1 MKILDHLG
9 QPIDTQSL
17 ASPIA
22 TPTPH
27 GARVVGSQS
36 SFHGL
41 DPARLFSILRAAEAG
56 DARAYLELA
65 EEMEEKYLHYAAQL
79 ATRKRAVCGLEWCV
93 HPASERLKDRKIAE
107 FVERVVPLLRAAAF
121 DQLDALGKGYSV
133 MEPIWDTSGSQWV
146 PREMAWRDPRWFRF
160 DKKSGRVLQLRG
172 DTESFGEGV
181 PLPAGRFIVT
191 TFAAKSGLPIRG
203 GLARAAVYA
212 YLFHNFTLKDWVQFC
227 EKFGKP
233 LILGRYDGMPAP
245 GDLDILYAAITG
257 LGQDAAAMLPRS
269 MDIEFPEVTGARGES
284 GLWQNLLDY
293 LDRQVSKLILGQTL
307 TADTGQGG
315 GGSYA
320 LGSVHNEV
328 RMDILHADAE
338 SLTDTLNRQFI
349 PVLVGLNFA
358 GVTEFPRL
366 SLRVEE
372 PEDLAA
378 LSGIVARAVQLGQP
392 VGQAWFAEKFGIP
405 LPAEGEEILKARM
418 KDEGRRMSQPE
429 PGGLRPDER
438 HGKTGGGE
446 ALGGASSFLLPPS
459 SLNEDRLLPQLEGL
473 AAPITAGWLASIE
486 QALAQAS
493 SLEEF
498 QDWLLDAW
506 GHLPEEELVTLMS
519 SAFEVAQLRGMDEV
533 EALREA
539 PMNPPTQSE
548 TRQGGSRTA
557 PTHQKPPSS

>member
-9 QPIDTQSL
+9 QPIDSKSL

-27 GARVVGSQS
+27 GARVIGSQS
-36 SFHGL
+36 TFHGL

-93 HPASERLKDRKIAE
+93 HPASERLKDRKIAD
-107 FVERVVPLLRAAAF
+107 FVESVVPLLRAAAF

-133 MEPIWDTSGSQWV
+133 MEPIWDTSGSQWI
-146 PREMAWRDPRWFRF
+146 PKEIAWRDPRWFKF
-160 DKKSGRVLQLRG
+160 DKLTGRVLQLRG
-172 DTESFGEGV
+172 EAESFGEGL

-191 TFAAKSGLPIRG
+191 HFAAKSGLPIRG

-257 LGQDAAAMLPRS
+257 LGQDAAAMLPKT
-269 MDIEFPEVTGARGES
+269 MDIEFPEVTGARGEA

-293 LDRQVSKLILGQTL
+293 LDKQVSKLILGQTL
-307 TADTGQGG
+307 TADTGKNG

-320 LGSVHNEV
+320 LGAVHNEV

-338 SLTDTLNRQFI
+338 SLADTLNSQFI

-358 GVTEFPRL
+358 GVTDFPRL
-366 SLRVEE
+366 HLRVEE

-405 LPAEGEEILKARM
+405 LPAEGEATLT
-418 KDEGRRMSQPE
+418 
-429 PGGLRPDER
+429 PGSTSTTPLPGTSP
-438 HGKTGGGE
+438 T
-446 ALGGASSFLLPPS
+446 ALHRAAHQAQGMASDTA
-459 SLNEDRLLPQLEGL
+459 DRLLPQLEVL
-473 AAPITAGWLASIE
+473 AAPITAGWLATIE

-498 QDWLLDAW
+498 QDWLLAAW

-533 EALREA
+533 GALREA